1 MLFSILTFLVVLSI
15 LILVHEFGHF
25 IAARK
30 AGVWVEE
37 FGFGLPPRV
46 LGKKIGETIYS
57 INLLPFGGFVR
68 LHGENT
74 EEEITNSS
82 RAFLHKGKIQRL
94 VIILAG
100 VFMNFA
106 LAIAAFSVVYSFSGI
121 PRESQNVHVI
131 EVRVGSPAHTSG
143 LLVNDI
149 IKDINGKVI
158 TSNGDLIGVVDANKG
173 KEIKLTI
180 LRNGETQ
187 ELVAVPREDPPEGE
201 GALGVLISNVELY
214 YPPIWQ
220 RPFIGVYYGFKEAI
234 FWGTIVLTGFFQI
247 FKDLFSGVVPKDVAG
262 PVGIFALT
270 SQAAKFGVLS
280 LINFLGVLSV
290 NLAILNAMPFPALDG
305 GRLLFIAIESVFGRK
320 VVPRIEHMVHTVGM
334 IILIILI
341 LAVTAHDIQ
350 KLITGGGIAGY
361 IDSVLK

>member
-1 MLFSILTFLVVLSI
+1 MLISVLTFLIVLSI
-15 LILVHEFGHF
+15 LVRVHEFGHF
-25 IAARK
+25 IASRR

-74 EEEITNSS
+74 EEEITNSD
-82 RAFLHKGKIQRL
+82 RAFLHKGKFQRL

-106 LAIAAFSVVYSFSGI
+106 LAIFAFSIVYSFSGI
-121 PRESQNVHVI
+121 PRESENVHVI
-131 EVRVGSPAHTSG
+131 EIREGSPADISG
-143 LLVNDI
+143 LKVADI
-149 IKDINGKVI
+149 VKDINGKTI
-158 TSNGDLIGVVDANKG
+158 KSNSDLISLVDEKQG
-173 KEIKLTI
+173 EEISITI
-180 LRNGETQ
+180 LRDGETRSFK
-187 ELVAVPREDPPEGE
+187 AIPRSDPPEGE
-201 GALGVLISNVELY
+201 GALGVLISNIELY

-234 FWGTIVLTGFFQI
+234 FWGQIVLTGFFQI
-247 FKDLFSGVVPKDVAG
+247 FKDLFIGVVPKDVAG

-270 SQAAKFGVLS
+270 SQAAKFGALS

-305 GRLLFIAIESVFGRK
+305 GRLLFIAIESLFGRK
-320 VVPRIEHMVHTVGM
+320 VVPRVEHLVHTVGM
-334 IILIILI
+334 IILILLI

-350 KLITGGGIAGY
+350 KLVTGGGIAGY
-361 IDSVLK
+361 IETVLK